1 MTGKM
6 IAPLIQEIAILN
18 AVFVMVPWLKN
29 VRNAYQMPTS
39 IFKRALVN
47 VLGHGVECIVICGWV
62 NVMKYVVHAAV
73 QLSWIV

>member
-6 IAPLIQEIAILN
+6 IVLLIQAIAIPN
-18 AVFVMVPWLKN
+18 AVFVMVRWLKN
-29 VRNAYQMPTS
+29 VLNAYQMPTS

-62 NVMKYVVHAAV
+62 NVTKSVVHAAV
-73 QLSWIV
+73 QLS